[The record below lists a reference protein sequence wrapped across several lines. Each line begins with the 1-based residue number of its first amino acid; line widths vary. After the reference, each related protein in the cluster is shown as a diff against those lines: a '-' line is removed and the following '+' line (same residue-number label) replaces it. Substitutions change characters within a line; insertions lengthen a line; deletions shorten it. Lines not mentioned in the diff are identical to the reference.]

1 MFIGVGMDIDARIL
15 FCEIPFDG
23 RSNNIF
29 S

>member
-1 MFIGVGMDIDARIL
+1 MFKGVGMDWIARIL
-15 FCEIPFDG
+15 FCEILFDG